1 MHSVRHVSSCRARPS
16 TSCEAARAMLRL
28 LTVVDT
34 ALISAIT
41 RDAENPIAVG
51 TKQALIAGHPWGT
64 LGQPED
70 VAKAAVFLASGDA
83 QWITGIPLV
92 IDGGYTAQ

>member
-1 MHSVRHVSSCRARPS
+1 MRAKLKYPP
-16 TSCEAARAMLRL
+16 
-28 LTVVDT
+28 VVDT

-51 TKQALIAGHPWGT
+51 TKQALVTAHPWGT

-70 VAKAAVFLASGDA
+70 VARAAVFLASEDS
-83 QWITGIPLV
+83 QWITGASLV
-92 IDGGYTAQ
+92 IDGGYTIQ